1 MQTDSTKTNIRS
13 ELRVESK
20 QLYANEI
27 ETETNE
33 EDDERNRRRA
43 NFIFLYGFWLSA
55 FYYYYYF
62 SIISGEKAV
71 KPYILKRKAYDA
83 KWKQWQNGGSYTI
96 YND

>member
-1 MQTDSTKTNIRS
+1 MQTDSTKTNIRT

-43 NFIFLYGFWLSA
+43 NFIFLYGF
-55 FYYYYYF
+55 
-62 SIISGEKAV
+62 
-71 KPYILKRKAYDA
+71 
-83 KWKQWQNGGSYTI
+83 
-96 YND
+96 